1 MPEIVTMEEL
11 RELIRTLPDD
21 VIIRVEF
28 LKEGEDGREKAEAVQ
43 AP

>member
-1 MPEIVTMEEL
+1 MPEIMTIEEL
-11 RELIRTLPDD
+11 REMIRTLPED

-28 LKEGEDGREKAEAVQ
+28 LKEGEDGREETETLQ

>member
-1 MPEIVTMEEL
+1 MPESMTIEEL

-28 LKEGEDGREKAEAVQ
+28 LKEGEDGGEEA
-43 AP
+43 APIQTS

>member
-1 MPEIVTMEEL
+1 MPEVMTIEEL

-28 LKEGEDGREKAEAVQ
+28 LEKDKDGREKAETVQ
-43 AP
+43 AS

>member
-1 MPEIVTMEEL
+1 MPDTMTIEEL
-11 RELIRTLPDD
+11 RELIQTLPEN

-28 LKEGEDGREKAEAVQ
+28 LEEGKDGREEATAVQ

>member
-1 MPEIVTMEEL
+1 MPEVMTIEEL

-28 LKEGEDGREKAEAVQ
+28 LKEVEDGREKAEAVQ

>member
-1 MPEIVTMEEL
+1 MPETMTIEEL
-11 RELIRTLPDD
+11 RDLIRAMPED

-28 LKEGEDGREKAEAVQ
+28 LKEGEDGREETETVQ

>member
-1 MPEIVTMEEL
+1 MPEVMTIEEL
-11 RELIRTLPDD
+11 RELIRILPDD

-28 LKEGEDGREKAEAVQ
+28 LKEDEDGREKAEAVQ

>member
-1 MPEIVTMEEL
+1 MPEVITIEEL
-11 RELIRTLPDD
+11 RELIWTLPDD

-28 LKEGEDGREKAEAVQ
+28 LKEVEDGREKAEAVQ

>member
-1 MPEIVTMEEL
+1 MPDTMTIEEL
-11 RELIRTLPDD
+11 RELIQTLPED

-28 LKEGEDGREKAEAVQ
+28 LEEGEDGREETTSVQ

>member
-1 MPEIVTMEEL
+1 MPEVMTIEEL

-28 LKEGEDGREKAEAVQ
+28 LQEDGDGREKAEAVQ

>member
-28 LKEGEDGREKAEAVQ
+28 QKEGEDGREKAETVQ

>member
-1 MPEIVTMEEL
+1 MPGTMTIEEL
-11 RELIRTLPDD
+11 RELIRTIPED

-28 LKEGEDGREKAEAVQ
+28 LKEGDDGREETETVQ